1 MFVKD
6 NAAFFSNFQV
16 TIIHP
21 SVEHDHVE
29 QSKAIESFNNSFQ
42 VIEKNNN
49 SFKVTAIYRN
59 SFQVSAKYMIIH
71 PSGEQS
77 KLCDG
82 LR

>member
-29 QSKAIESFNNSFQ
+29 QSKVIESFNNSLKVTSKNSNSFQ
-42 VIEKNNN
+42 VTAKNNN
-49 SFKVTAIYRN
+49 SFKIVIHLKSVQN
-59 SFQVSAKYMIIH
+59 MIIR
-71 PSGEQS
+71 PSGE
-77 KLCDG
+77 
-82 LR
+82 